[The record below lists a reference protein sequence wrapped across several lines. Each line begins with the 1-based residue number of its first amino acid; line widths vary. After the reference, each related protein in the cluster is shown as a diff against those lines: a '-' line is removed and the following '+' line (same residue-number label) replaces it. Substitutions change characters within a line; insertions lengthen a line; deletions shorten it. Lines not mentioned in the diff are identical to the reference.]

1 MKNMDEL
8 AKQKAEIVAKI
19 NQAVKDGNEEAFSE
33 AFLEYTELL
42 QDAVMAEARGM
53 VQAADNQVLAGRG
66 IR

>member
-33 AFLEYTELL
+33 STRKSCKMRSWPKPGAWCKRPITRCLP
-42 QDAVMAEARGM
+42 AVG
-53 VQAADNQVLAGRG
+53 LGR
-66 IR
+66 